1 VGRLSTVA
9 HTKIPLEVA
18 VGDILGSDRPLS
30 IRGWARLPGSEPGP
44 IRALVYCLAGGGCAT
59 PYFDLQVEGFD
70 GYSMAEYFCD
80 RGAVVVAFDHP
91 GIGDSDP
98 VADPFA
104 ITPSLVAKCHD
115 RAVREVGERLAA
127 GTLAP
132 EVAAVVEPMVVGLG
146 HSMGGLIAVVAQGLC
161 QSFDAL
167 VVLGHSGTGMP
178 EVLTEAELQVTTG
191 MADVLEIEEKIQM
204 LARVRFAVPSEVPRK
219 QPGRGAFFAD
229 DVPKEVQQAFARAGV
244 PLLFTC
250 GLTAMIPNS
259 AGTQAA
265 SIEVPVFL
273 GFGDHD
279 FTADRYRSM
288 SLFRSASYSSVYLL
302 AESGHCHN
310 QASSRAQLW
319 GRLLDWIGHLRDGE
333 GPRSSAASIPPID
346 PPARLLSSQP
356 VTS

>member
-1 VGRLSTVA
+1 M
-9 HTKIPLEVA
+9 
-18 VGDILGSDRPLS
+18 
-30 IRGWARLPGSEPGP
+30 LPGSEPGP
-44 IRALVYCLAGGGCAT
+44 ISPLVYCLAGGGCAT
-59 PYFDLQVEGFD
+59 SYFDLQVEGFE

-80 RGAVVVAFDHP
+80 RGAMVVAFDHP

-98 VADPFA
+98 VPDLFA
-104 ITPSLVAKCHD
+104 ITPSLAANCHD
-115 RAVREVGERLAA
+115 RAVREVGERLAS

-132 EVAAVVEPMVVGLG
+132 GVGPLGEPMVVGLG
-146 HSMGGLIAVVAQGLC
+146 HSMGGLIAVVTQGLC
-161 QSFDAL
+161 RSFDAL
-167 VVLGHSGTGMP
+167 VVWGHSGIGMP

-191 MADVLEIEEKIQM
+191 MSDLLEIEEKIQA

-229 DVPKEVQQAFARAGV
+229 DVPREVRQAFARAGV
-244 PLLFTC
+244 PLLFSC

-259 AGTQAA
+259 ARTLAA
-265 SIEVPVFL
+265 GIDVPVFL

-288 SLFRSASYSSVYLL
+288 SLFRSAPYSSVYLL
-302 AESGHCHN
+302 AESGHCHD

-319 GRLLDWIGHLRDGE
+319 GRALDWIGHLRDGR
-333 GPRSSAASIPPID
+333 GPGSSAASIPPNAA
-346 PPARLLSSQP
+346 ARSLASHP